1 MRTLTVSSVSQVYHV
16 PISRLFTVMR
26 GSERRGGSQ
35 PPRLLFSI
43 KRVAIG
49 IKVRTESQCC
59 LYCLYFSLLR
69 RKKKKIHALPGR
81 TAIMKSQS
89 KGGLCMP
96 WFAGGRE
103 APAGGSDQIRRHRDE
118 VTRLSSTGG
127 CTLATE
133 SRGGKKVSW
142 LICMSRS
149 EAAGGV
155 GGCGE
160 DGGSKEKRER
170 WELVMP
176 SLHGDA
182 AAKRHGQIGDEA
194 GSRSA
199 AAGVR
204 QNTHYADVAHRL
216 AGNLTGEDWILEMV
230 RKRNDYQPSIGA
242 GVVLHEHERTRKNS
256 N

>member
-1 MRTLTVSSVSQVYHV
+1 MLGDV
-16 PISRLFTVMR
+16 
-26 GSERRGGSQ
+26 
-35 PPRLLFSI
+35 
-43 KRVAIG
+43 
-49 IKVRTESQCC
+49 
-59 LYCLYFSLLR
+59 
-69 RKKKKIHALPGR
+69 GR
-81 TAIMKSQS
+81 M
-89 KGGLCMP
+89 
-96 WFAGGRE
+96 
-103 APAGGSDQIRRHRDE
+103 
-118 VTRLSSTGG
+118 
-127 CTLATE
+127 
-133 SRGGKKVSW
+133 
-142 LICMSRS
+142 
-149 EAAGGV
+149 
-155 GGCGE
+155 
-160 DGGSKEKRER
+160 GGSKEKRER